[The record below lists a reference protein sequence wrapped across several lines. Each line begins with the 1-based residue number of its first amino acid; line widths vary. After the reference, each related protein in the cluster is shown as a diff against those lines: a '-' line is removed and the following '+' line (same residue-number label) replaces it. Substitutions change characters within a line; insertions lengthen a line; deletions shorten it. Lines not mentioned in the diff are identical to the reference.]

1 MSLIRCPECEKEV
14 SSLSDHCVHC
24 GCPVLGISRQLEQFR
39 HNRVQSLAE
48 NGAEHGLEGAKVVMH
63 LVPRESIFVEK
74 NYGIVGIS
82 AYISKS
88 IHMLYGGSVEPQ
100 FDGNGILL
108 IQNSYDT
115 QKPLARMEIHR
126 SGTVEAVDTLFFGVD
141 KNVGY
146 FLIDLFMDR
155 IVVSVNELLMVY
167 KLVGVRPPFTLM
179 VSLMGVKNYTVSSKT
194 VHFPGKRASQNVVFM
209 QKIEL
214 TNTEPVDRTELRQF
228 FEQLWN
234 AFGYMRVRNMGKQTA
249 VSAYAKEDT
258 GKK

>member
-1 MSLIRCPECEKEV
+1 MSLIRCQECEKEV

-24 GCPVLGISRQLEQFR
+24 GYPVLGISRMLEQFR
-39 HNRVQSLAE
+39 RNRVQSLAE
-48 NGAEHGLEGAKVVMH
+48 TVAEHCLEGAKVVVH
-63 LVPRESIFVEK
+63 LVPRESIFMEK

-115 QKPLARMEIHR
+115 HKPLARMELHR
-126 SGTVEAVDTLFFGVD
+126 SGVVEAVDTLFFGVD

-167 KLVGVRPPFTLM
+167 KLVGIKPPFSLM
-179 VSLMGVKNYTVSSKT
+179 VSLMGVKNFTVSSKT

-209 QKIEL
+209 QKVEVN
-214 TNTEPVDRTELRQF
+214 TTEPLERTELRQF

-234 AFGYMRVRNMGKQTA
+234 AFGYMRVRNMGKQAA
-249 VSAYAKEDT
+249 VSAYAKDDA

>member
-1 MSLIRCPECEKEV
+1 MSLIRCQECEKEV

-24 GCPVLGISRQLEQFR
+24 GFPVLSINRQLEEFR
-39 HNRVQSLAE
+39 HSRIQLLAE
-48 NGAEHGLEGAKVVMH
+48 TVMEHGLEDAKVVVH
-63 LVPRESIFVEK
+63 LVPRESILIEK

-88 IHMLYGGSVEPQ
+88 IHLLYGGSIEPQ
-100 FDGNGILL
+100 FDGNGIVLL
-108 IQNSYDT
+108 QNSYDT
-115 QKPLARMEIHR
+115 HKPLARMEIHR
-126 SGTVEAVDTLFFGVD
+126 NGIVEAVDTLFFGVN

-179 VSLMGVKNYTVSSKT
+179 VSLMGIKNYTVSSKT
-194 VHFPGKRASQNVVFM
+194 VHFPGKRATRDVVFM

-214 TNTEPVDRTELRQF
+214 TNTEPVERTELRQF

-234 AFGYMRVRNMGKQTA
+234 SFGYMRVRNMGKQAA
-249 VSAYAKEDT
+249 VSAYAKDDVH
-258 GKK
+258 KK